1 MKRILFAAF
10 CLMVYSSLSLAQSP
24 QTFDI
29 TSYKLPAGW
38 QEQRDQNSVLIATE
52 DRTDQTFCLIT
63 LIKSM
68 PSLDTPQKSFDASWE
83 TVVKESV
90 TVTSSPQM
98 IPAENK
104 GGWQALSGY
113 APFEKNGEKG
123 VAVLLNISGYGNMVN
138 VLILTNTQKHEA
150 KITAFLE
157 SISLKAPE
165 RNAVQ
170 PNAARQESDGGTDI
184 VGTWGASSS
193 GQSNFE
199 ATHGLSGYISRQ
211 YTFSAN
217 GTYEFL
223 IKTFTY
229 TSDKLLFTKET
240 GTYQLSGNSLTISPQ
255 KTVMQVW
262 SRAIVTGSDG
272 RKSQGDKW
280 GQLLS
285 SQNKPLEKVIYQVT
299 KHYFSG
305 IQEWNL
311 VLQSS
316 QPTERDGPFTTAAG
330 FSNSWLYKP
339 QRFPIEPPR

>member
-1 MKRILFAAF
+1 
-10 CLMVYSSLSLAQSP
+10 MVCSSLSLAQSV

-29 TSYKLPAGW
+29 TTYKLPTGW
-38 QEQRDQNSVLIATE
+38 QQQRDHNSLLIATE
-52 DRTDQTFCLIT
+52 DKADQSFCLIT

-68 PSLDTPQKSFDASWE
+68 PSLETPQKSFDASWE
-83 TVVKESV
+83 TVVKESI
-90 TVTSSPQM
+90 TVTSAPQM

-104 GGWQALSGY
+104 GEWQALSGY

-123 VAVLLNISGYGNMVN
+123 VVVLLNISGYGNMVN
-138 VLILTNTQKHEA
+138 VLILTNTQKYEA

-157 SISLKAPE
+157 SISLKTPE
-165 RNAVQ
+165 RNVGQQNVAQ
-170 PNAARQESDGGTDI
+170 QQSDGGTDI

-193 GQSNFE
+193 GQSSFE

-223 IKTFTY
+223 IKTFSY

-255 KTVMQVW
+255 KSVMQAW
-262 SRAIVTGSDG
+262 SRRDG
-272 RKSQGDKW
+272 TDKW

-285 SQNKPLEKVIYQVT
+285 SQNRPLEKVTYQVT

-305 IQEWNL
+305 IQEWNI
-311 VLQSS
+311 VLKSG
-316 QPTERDGPFTTAAG
+316 QPTERDGPFTTVSD
-330 FSNSWLYKP
+330 FPNSWLYKP
-339 QRFPIEPPR
+339 QRFPIQPPQ